1 MLKAITVST
10 KESNTKQFK
19 TQNKIRYKA
28 KAKAKRNETKPNQ
41 TKMSA
46 PTTTEKLY
54 VTDPEKWL
62 NEIRDKNDFV
72 GVVIFRGSWCKYDR
86 YYLQKLGDYSK
97 GKMANHNLHLIA
109 WTSEGEE
116 GAKKADEEW
125 ALTKDH
131 GFDQVVGD
139 ETCALSKYLLG
150 DYLLEKLITSPF
162 KDIRPSDKTESPGT
176 YPNGVVQPGMIWYAH
191 HTVVLEWEATVK
203 APHLGATDRPD
214 PKALFEEVL
223 KRKHELDRG
232 DAVLLVHGNRL
243 KQCCT
248 PMEVNCAI
256 M

>member
-1 MLKAITVST
+1 MQMAAT
-10 KESNTKQFK
+10 K
-19 TQNKIRYKA
+19 
-28 KAKAKRNETKPNQ
+28 
-41 TKMSA
+41 
-46 PTTTEKLY
+46 KLH

-62 NEIRDKNDFV
+62 NNLRDANDFV
-72 GVVIFRGSWCKYDR
+72 GIVIFRGSWCKYDK

-97 GKMANHNLHLIA
+97 GKMADQNLHLIA

-116 GAKKADEEW
+116 GAQKADEQW
-125 ALTKDH
+125 SLTKDH

-139 ETCALSKYLLG
+139 ETCALSKYLVEDG
-150 DYLLEKLITSPF
+150 LLEKLTTSAF
-162 KDIRPSDKTESPGT
+162 DDIRPSDTTDSPGR

-191 HTVVLEWEATVK
+191 HTVVLEWEATVE
-203 APHLGATDRPD
+203 PPYFGATNRPN
-214 PKALFEEVL
+214 PRELFEVVV

-232 DAVLLVHGNRL
+232 DTVFMVHGNRL